1 MVLQAFIDESYN
13 SQTGIYVLGGY
24 IASAEAWANFSKE
37 WKEML
42 PNGTPDKYGRYH
54 FKMREMAVSETRMQR
69 VPKFFRIIEKHVSLA
84 ISCKVSVID
93 INRAK
98 NRLWIPNVGVSY
110 VDALA
115 NPWKFEFVALLDMFF
130 HNRNRELI
138 RSLIPDGEKIDFY
151 FDARSEKKAIK
162 KGWEAFVLRR
172 PDEFLQFCGAVPR
185 FEDDNDFLPL
195 QAADFWA
202 WWIRKWHEKGT
213 PERSK
218 DCDFGVCRAA
228 PDTYRKLEISA
239 NEDQIADII
248 KQDLRKSLER
258 SEIIYDVRFFWNGNR
273 L

>member
-1 MVLQAFIDESYN
+1 
-13 SQTGIYVLGGY
+13 LGGY

-42 PNGTPDKYGRYH
+42 PNGTPDKHGRYH
-54 FKMREMAVSETRMQR
+54 FKMREMAVSERRMQR

-93 INRAK
+93 IKRAK
-98 NRLWIPNVGVSY
+98 NRLWIPNVSVSY
-110 VDALA
+110 LDALA
-115 NPWKFEFVALLDMFF
+115 NPWKFEFVALLDMLF

-138 RSLIPDGEKIDFY
+138 RSLIPNDEKIDFY
-151 FDARSEKKAIK
+151 FDTRSEKKAIT

-172 PDEFLQFCGAVPR
+172 PDKFRQFCGAVPR

-213 PERSK
+213 PEKSK

-239 NEDQIADII
+239 NDDQIANII
-248 KQDLRKSLER
+248 KQDLRKSLED